1 MLKKEIIKQVAMI
14 MTIPEYAKL
23 LEDYKSEPSYQK
35 TLPTDRKDNLAM
47 DALRAYEEN
56 YIAVC
61 RNFDT
66 YINAYIDQDFYDLAI
81 LEKNQE

>member
-1 MLKKEIIKQVAMI
+1 MSKNEVIQQVAMI

-23 LEDYKSEPSYQK
+23 LEDYKNDPSYQK
-35 TLPTDRKDNLAM
+35 TLPSERKDNLVK
-47 DALRAYEEN
+47 DALQAYEEN